1 LESCDVA
8 IVGAGIAGASA
19 AYFLAPRARVVVLE
33 REQQPG
39 YHTTGRS
46 AALFS
51 ETYGNASVRA
61 LTRASRAFFDS
72 PPAGFAA
79 QPLLAPRG
87 VVFFGRDEHRGALE
101 QHADELRGTGSRV
114 ELLAPQEVLAR
125 VPALRAEWA
134 AAGLYEPDAEDID
147 VHALLSGY
155 LRGAR
160 AAGARIVTD
169 AALEAAEHDGGCWR
183 LRTRAG
189 EFCCDVLVD
198 AAGAWADEVAALAG
212 ALPLGLSP
220 LRRTAIVFECPRHGS
235 AAGWPAAVDAT
246 EDLYFRPEAGR
257 ILASPADET
266 PSPPCDAQPD
276 ELDVATLI
284 ERLQAATT
292 FEIAR
297 ITARWAGLRTFAAD
311 RSLVAGFDRSRPG
324 FFWLAGQ
331 GGYGIQT
338 SPAMGQ
344 LVAAL
349 VKGESPPAHLVDAGI
364 DRAALAPTRE
374 IAAAPAPQE

>member
-1 LESCDVA
+1 METYDVA
-8 IVGAGIAGASA
+8 IIGAGIAGASA
-19 AYFLAPRARVVVLE
+19 AHFLAPGMRVVVLE
-33 REQQPG
+33 REEQPG

-61 LTRASRAFFDS
+61 LTRASRAFFDA

-79 QPLLAPRG
+79 HPLLTPRG
-87 VVFFGRDEHRGALE
+87 VVFFGRDEHRAALE
-101 QHADELRGTGSRV
+101 QHADELRRTGSRI
-114 ELLAPQEVLAR
+114 ERLAPQDVLAR
-125 VPALRAEWA
+125 VPALRTEWA

-169 AALEAAEHDGGCWR
+169 AALEAAVHDGRCWR

-189 EFCCDVLVD
+189 EFRCDVLVD
-198 AAGAWADEVAALAG
+198 AAGAWADEVAALA
-212 ALPLGLSP
+212 AAVPLGLAP
-220 LRRTAIVFECPRHGS
+220 LRRTAIVFESPGFTPN
-235 AAGWPAAVDAT
+235 AGWPAAVDAT

-257 ILASPADET
+257 FLASPADET
-266 PSPPCDAQPD
+266 PSPACDAQPD

-284 ERLQAATT
+284 ERLQAATS
-292 FEIAR
+292 FEVAR

-311 RSLVAGFDRSRPG
+311 RSLVAGFDGSRPG

-349 VKGESPPAHLVDAGI
+349 VKGESLPARLVDAGV
-364 DRAALAPTRE
+364 DCAALAPTRK
-374 IAAAPAPQE
+374 IAAMAVPQE